1 MTKVHF
7 LLEPDEDGWPPVEG
21 ETLSAFRLGDYQYRL
36 DNIPWYVRG
45 IACYDVVEAV
55 TFNHD
60 EVPIVTRVIEHSGH
74 LTIRLITS
82 GERTAPT
89 LLAVLAEFDKLGA
102 AGEVD
107 PHRGLIALDIP
118 PTAVLSPL
126 KQHLQRGSTEGR
138 WDYEE
143 GFVDDRWLAV

>member
-1 MTKVHF
+1 MWTF
-7 LLEPDEDGWPPVEG
+7 
-21 ETLSAFRLGDYQYRL
+21 TLGDYRYRL

-55 TFNHD
+55 SFNPD
-60 EVPIVTRVIEHSGH
+60 EVPIFTRVIEHSGH
-74 LTIRLITS
+74 LTIRLILS

-89 LLAVLAEFDKLGA
+89 LLVVLAEFDELGA

-118 PTAVLSPL
+118 PNGSSVAAEGAPAERVHGRALG
-126 KQHLQRGSTEGR
+126 LQGGLRG
-138 WDYEE
+138 
-143 GFVDDRWLAV
+143 

>member
-1 MTKVHF
+1 M
-7 LLEPDEDGWPPVEG
+7 EG
-21 ETLSAFRLGDYQYRL
+21 ETLWASRLGDYQYRL

-55 TFNHD
+55 TFNPD
-60 EVPIVTRVIEHSGH
+60 EVPTFTRVIEHSGH
-74 LTIRLITS
+74 MTIRLIPS

-89 LLAVLAEFDKLGA
+89 LLAVLAEFDQRGA

-118 PTAVLSPL
+118 PTAALSPL
-126 KQHLQRGSTEGR
+126 KEHLLRGFAEGR